1 MDKEIKKLTKRT
13 LLVTVTLLM
22 ILSPFYAAPNTVQ
35 ASAQTPKYGGT
46 LNVGYGVEP
55 ISFNPIANY
64 WSDQMYMD
72 INIYSKPHTFD
83 DLYNIIGDA
92 MVDYPTITSEPGY
105 PSVYTMTLH
114 DNILFHDGTPMTTED
129 IKFTFETI
137 AWGGQPDVAPTEEIA
152 NRLTI
157 PAYMAQVNWGKL
169 GKIEIVDDYTIKFYF
184 TELQLDT
191 YLVEMNSNCILPKHI
206 WENFNK
212 DNPAGMT
219 AEDNEMNMN
228 PIGSGPFMVE
238 EYVPEQYVIMK
249 RFDDYFYGT
258 PYLENIVFNILPDPV
273 SALLALENGEIDHFH
288 ENANFPQAEI
298 QRINAMAEFTA
309 FGFPYTTTWR
319 VRINHHP
326 DAYARWPWL
335 ADKDV
340 LKAMEYAID
349 KETIVSEVLFGITQV
364 TNTGISWIVAPYGGD
379 YNSVDQGYDGDWPI
393 EFRTYDPDKA
403 RQLLDDAGWVLNA
416 DGVREKDG
424 VKIEGTT
431 APYYHYATAWSEA
444 CTGYWEEVGIF
455 IEPIPIQSGV
465 FFETL
470 EVPFWH
476 EDREGEAWSDDFIGE
491 KVPTAEG
498 LETNELGGPF
508 PVSFNT
514 MGAGPDPDDIRY
526 HIASWY
532 PGSNNFGFYSNPRV
546 DELFDMGAGTTDYDT
561 RKDIYDELQF
571 LLHEDVAC
579 IWLWNKWK
587 IKAYSNDFAGF
598 GTNLPIAW
606 YGRYFRGDDKST
618 NVDRGVYWKQGT
630 DTPEPDVPEFMDLRV
645 LVTLTLLGLTG
656 FAVVR
661 RRRKVN

>member
-1 MDKEIKKLTKRT
+1 
-13 LLVTVTLLM
+13 
-22 ILSPFYAAPNTVQ
+22 
-35 ASAQTPKYGGT
+35 
-46 LNVGYGVEP
+46 
-55 ISFNPIANY
+55 
-64 WSDQMYMD
+64 
-72 INIYSKPHTFD
+72 
-83 DLYNIIGDA
+83 
-92 MVDYPTITSEPGY
+92 
-105 PSVYTMTLH
+105 
-114 DNILFHDGTPMTTED
+114 
-129 IKFTFETI
+129 
-137 AWGGQPDVAPTEEIA
+137 
-152 NRLTI
+152 
-157 PAYMAQVNWGKL
+157 
-169 GKIEIVDDYTIKFYF
+169 
-184 TELQLDT
+184 
-191 YLVEMNSNCILPKHI
+191 
-206 WENFNK
+206 
-212 DNPAGMT
+212 
-219 AEDNEMNMN
+219 
-228 PIGSGPFMVE
+228 
-238 EYVPEQYVIMK
+238 
-249 RFDDYFYGT
+249 
-258 PYLENIVFNILPDPV
+258 
-273 SALLALENGEIDHFH
+273 
-288 ENANFPQAEI
+288 
-298 QRINAMAEFTA
+298 
-309 FGFPYTTTWR
+309 
-319 VRINHHP
+319 
-326 DAYARWPWL
+326 
-335 ADKDV
+335 
-340 LKAMEYAID
+340 MEYAID
-349 KETIVSEVLFGITQV
+349 KETIVDEVLFGITQV

-403 RQLLDDAGWVLNA
+403 RQLLDDAGWVLNE